1 MRSNFHGVFS
11 LILIFASVLI
21 ALAYM
26 LNVSLGWGLI
36 YLGLIILGNPIVL
49 YAYCAK
55 CLCRDDK
62 CSHVFP
68 GKLTRLIPPRKQGP
82 YTLMDY
88 FWTALSLIAL
98 FGFPI
103 PWLWHSNVLFFGYW
117 LLLLIGL
124 AEILFFVCHTCRNEN
139 CRMCSLSEQSSHSDT
154 A

>member
-1 MRSNFHGVFS
+1 MRGNFHGVFS
-11 LILIFASVLI
+11 LIMILASVLI
-21 ALAYM
+21 ALIYM
-26 LNVSLGWGLI
+26 LNVSPGWGLI
-36 YLGLIILGNPIVL
+36 YLGTIILANPIVL

-55 CLCRDDK
+55 CLCRDDG

-68 GKLTRLIPPRKQGP
+68 GKLTRLLPSRKQGP

-103 PWLWHSNVLFFGYW
+103 PWLWQSNVLFFGYW

-124 AEILFFVCHTCRNEN
+124 AEIPFFVCRTCRNEN
-139 CRMCSLSEQSSHSDT
+139 CPMSSISEQQPHADSI
-154 A
+154 